1 MATAEKSLLPLLQAR
16 REALEREKRI
26 LSARIARLNRQVT
39 ATPAGM
45 ARWRLFASQEQLRC
59 VCELLLEAAATQGEA
74 AAQRQED
81 VAQLAQDNAELVGQL
96 RAEEAKTAFLLE
108 KVGEGGGRDGEL
120 AEFLRRQLEVA
131 QSEKMLLRLQ
141 LEERGG
147 SVEGSTDR
155 SLQHVST
162 DSFMQQVSMDSFM
175 QQVSMDS
182 FMQQVS
188 MDSFLQ
194 QVSVE
199 SSQHASIDNPS
210 HVSVETKRSDDASV
224 EGSKLDR
231 GDAQLASLDAT
242 INATSGD
249 ATTNA
254 TTNAKPQRT
263 PSEKP
268 WTAARRVAERRT
280 TEMGPRTPQ
289 RPPKPP
295 VTIGNYAA
303 LEKKRSI
310 VSYKPKLQ
318 DTSISMEDLQLP
330 ALPPVLQ
337 EKVERGSRKRSE
349 EDSAVPLEEPET
361 KSAKIPK
368 SETETRPLEEA
379 KTELTCRC
387 RGKCASRKCPCR
399 SNGKKCSASCSC
411 SAGRCVN
418 RRASSSSMNETT
430 VTESSLVV

>member
-147 SVEGSTDR
+147 SVEGSADR

-162 DSFMQQVSMDSFM
+162 DSFMQQVSMDSF
-175 QQVSMDS
+175 
-182 FMQQVS
+182 
-188 MDSFLQ
+188 LK

-268 WTAARRVAERRT
+268 WRAARRVAERRT

-418 RRASSSSMNETT
+418 RRASSSSVNETT

>member
-162 DSFMQQVSMDSFM
+162 
-175 QQVSMDS
+175 DS